1 MTEAYVSIS
10 EPVPAPSTQRVYRP
24 DPRSFD
30 LREEHHR
37 ATFSACQLAPAAP
50 TAPSKVLVTIHGEID
65 ATNSAA
71 LARYVERRIAGARR
85 LVLDLQT
92 VEFFAASGFAALSNI
107 NINCARTDVQWS
119 LLAGPHVWRLLQIC
133 DPGRELPVARDGS
146 AGKYLRTRPSN
157 RKLLIGGDH

>member
-1 MTEAYVSIS
+1 MSIS
-10 EPVPAPSTQRVYRP
+10 APVPAPSTQRVYRP

-37 ATFSACQLAPAAP
+37 ATFSACQLPPAAP

-71 LARYVERRIAGARR
+71 LARYVERRIAGAQR

-133 DPGRELPVARDGS
+133 DPSRELPVARDGS

-157 RKLLIGGDH
+157 RKLLIGRDH

>member
-1 MTEAYVSIS
+1 MTETYVSIS
-10 EPVPAPSTQRVYRP
+10 EPLPAPSTQRVYRA

-37 ATFSACQLAPAAP
+37 ATFSACQLP
-50 TAPSKVLVTIHGEID
+50 PSKVLVTIHGEID
-65 ATNSAA
+65 ATSSAA

-107 NINCARTDVQWS
+107 NINCTRTGVRWS
-119 LLAGPHVWRLLQIC
+119 LLAGPHVWRLLRIC
-133 DPGRELPVARDGS
+133 DPGRELPVARNSSATRLLS
-146 AGKYLRTRPSN
+146 AGQLRTRPSD
-157 RKLLIGGDH
+157 RKLLVGGDH